1 MMLSDL
7 TWMEIRDLIPQNPV
21 IIQPVGSTEQHGP
34 HLPVQVDISSA
45 FEVAKAVGDRTGCL
59 VAPPLPYGYS
69 EVWENFPG
77 TISFTVDTFMAC
89 VAEIT
94 ESLVRNGFKRI
105 FFLNGHNPNLP
116 LLQTM
121 MFKLMDRYGRDGDK
135 LIVAGSYFMVD
146 KETCDAIGDNF
157 REGTHANEFETAFMM
172 HIRPDMVHVDQPGR
186 LGVQART
193 GALLPARGD
202 IGRAPARQPGAQ
214 RRLRRPAPGHAGEG
228 PPVFRGLREQGGR
241 DRRELQPGL
250 LRDSGGLHVDPGPA
264 KRKKPSIHSRIHP
277 VWDVRFSRAGDG
289 ALGAG
294 RIAEL
299 DNIP

>member
-7 TWMEIRDLIPQNPV
+7 TWMEIRDMLPENPV

-34 HLPVQVDISSA
+34 HLPVQVDISSS

-69 EVWENFPG
+69 EVWDNFPG
-77 TISFTVDTFMAC
+77 TISFTADTFMTC

-105 FFLNGHNPNLP
+105 LFLNGHNPNLP

-121 MFKLMDRYGRDGDK
+121 MFRLMDRYGRDGDK

-157 REGTHANEFETAFMM
+157 REGTHANEFETSFMM
-172 HIRPDMVHVDQPGR
+172 HIRPDMVHVDR
-186 LGVQART
+186 LGDWEYKPELVLSFQHGVTSVVR
-193 GALLPARGD
+193 LPDSRVHNGVYGD
-202 IGRAPARQPGAQ
+202 PRRATPEKGRRYFEACVNKVSEIVENFNPDYFGIQ
-214 RRLRRPAPGHAGEG
+214 E
-228 PPVFRGLREQGGR
+228 VYT
-241 DRRELQPGL
+241 
-250 LRDSGGLHVDPGPA
+250 
-264 KRKKPSIHSRIHP
+264 
-277 VWDVRFSRAGDG
+277 
-289 ALGAG
+289 
-294 RIAEL
+294 
-299 DNIP
+299 

>member
-7 TWMEIRDLIPQNPV
+7 TWMEIRDLIPENPV

-34 HLPVQVDISSA
+34 HLPVQVDISSS

-77 TISFTVDTFMAC
+77 TISLTADTFMTC

-105 FFLNGHNPNLP
+105 LFLNGHNPNLP

-121 MFKLMDRYGRDGDK
+121 MFKLMDRYGRSGDR

-157 REGTHANEFETAFMM
+157 REGTHANEFETSFMM
-172 HIRPDMVHVDQPGR
+172 HIRPGMVHVDR
-186 LGVQART
+186 LGDWEYKPELVLSFQHGVTSIVR
-193 GALLPARGD
+193 LPDSRVHNGVYGD
-202 IGRAPARQPGAQ
+202 PRRATPEKGRQYFEAC
-214 RRLRRPAPGHAGEG
+214 
-228 PPVFRGLREQGGR
+228 VNK
-241 DRRELQPGL
+241 
-250 LRDSGGLHVDPGPA
+250 V
-264 KRKKPSIHSRIHP
+264 
-277 VWDVRFSRAGDG
+277 
-289 ALGAG
+289 
-294 RIAEL
+294 AEIVE
-299 DNIP
+299 NFNPEYFGIQEVYT